1 MSEADDYDFDFTREG
16 EPGCVWVLIQLP
28 YGLTLTAFSDEPIS
42 PREWT
47 LDEGEVLFDHRQGLP
62 LSDTGGIVFRRPVQV
77 PYESDLGRALA
88 AAWDRYVATES
99 SLPYAAGVTYGG
111 NA

>member
-16 EPGCVWVLIQLP
+16 DPGNVWVQIQLR
-28 YGLTLTAFSDEPIS
+28 YGITLIAYSDEPTS

-47 LDEGEVLFDHRQGLP
+47 LDEGEILFDHRCQEAITL
-62 LSDTGGIVFRRPVQV
+62 RREVTV

-88 AAWDRYVATES
+88 AAWDRYVAKES

-111 NA
+111 DA